1 MKKIAV
7 DLAAKKLGE
16 KAADIRRAA
25 DEEIVISKKVQT
37 LEILVAL
44 LGGIVLGMF
53 LSPRKKVS
61 YKIASENHDIGGG
74 EFSVNKPGGTDD
86 DDVDDDDFDDDDDDD
101 FDTDDNGKN
110 GKFIK
115 L

>member
-1 MKKIAV
+1 MNK
-7 DLAAKKLGE
+7 LAATIMEKKVKE
-16 KAADIRRAA
+16 TASAVAQAA
-25 DEEIVISKKVQT
+25 EEIVTMSKKT
-37 LEILVAL
+37 FALEIAVAV

-61 YKIASENHDIGGG
+61 YKIASNNRINTEHDEDGD
-74 EFSVNKPGGTDD
+74 EDEEEDADSDD
-86 DDVDDDDFDDDDDDD
+86 DNDEDEDDDEIPD
-101 FDTDDNGKN
+101 N